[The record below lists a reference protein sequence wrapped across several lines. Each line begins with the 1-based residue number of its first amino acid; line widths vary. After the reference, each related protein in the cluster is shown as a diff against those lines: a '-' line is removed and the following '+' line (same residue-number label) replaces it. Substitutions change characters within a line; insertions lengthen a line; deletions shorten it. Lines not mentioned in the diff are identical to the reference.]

1 MSSTLLPWSSYVDL
15 LKPAEDLIGL
25 SFDPHSEQLRA
36 QLYQQLLM
44 NLAQGYFI
52 YFQSDADHPD
62 WAPFLNSVFLLQP
75 NPDDTYQLAPVRGDA
90 VYRVVGNRGTIR
102 LLTFSTGANMM
113 LSLIHI

>member
-15 LKPAEDLIGL
+15 LKPAEDLIELG
-25 SFDPHSEQLRA
+25 FDPHSEQLRA

-62 WAPFLNSVFLLQP
+62 WAPFLN
-75 NPDDTYQLAPVRGDA
+75 
-90 VYRVVGNRGTIR
+90 
-102 LLTFSTGANMM
+102 
-113 LSLIHI
+113 LSLIHISEPTRPY